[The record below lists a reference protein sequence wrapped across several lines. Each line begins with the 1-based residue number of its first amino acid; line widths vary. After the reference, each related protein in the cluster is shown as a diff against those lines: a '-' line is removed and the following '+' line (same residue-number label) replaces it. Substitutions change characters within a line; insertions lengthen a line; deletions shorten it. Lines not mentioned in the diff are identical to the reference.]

1 MFKRE
6 IELSG
11 HIIDSNILPKTFDI
25 IMDRGGDFD
34 TVDIQVG
41 KNKTDISRAKLIVY
55 AESIEKLNQ
64 ILDELSAIGVSI
76 AGIEEVNLEE
86 SPADHVLPE
95 GFYSTTHHTT
105 HVLYKGNWLVVKD
118 IEMDCAIVI
127 DEEKE
132 EAYCRP
138 LGAIKKGDK
147 IVVGIEGVKV
157 STPEKPRGKTNNF
170 EFMNSEVS
178 SEKPLMS
185 IVEDIADEVK
195 KVKARGGKIA
205 FVGGPAIDH
214 TGANKVVA
222 KLIKEGYIDVLF
234 AGNALATHDIEIA
247 LYGTSLGIDV
257 ETGEIVTNGHS
268 HHMRAINTINRSG
281 SIKEAVEDGTL
292 KRGIMYELVKND
304 VPYVLAGSIR
314 DDGPLPDVIT
324 DSQEAQNEMRK
335 YVQKI
340 DMVFMVATMLHSI
353 AVGNMLPSRVS
364 SVCVDVNPST
374 VTKLADRGSAQ
385 VLGVVTDVGAFLPV
399 LYDELHKDDED

>member
-147 IVVGIEGVKV
+147 IV
-157 STPEKPRGKTNNF
+157 SWN
-170 EFMNSEVS
+170 
-178 SEKPLMS
+178 
-185 IVEDIADEVK
+185 
-195 KVKARGGKIA
+195 
-205 FVGGPAIDH
+205 
-214 TGANKVVA
+214 
-222 KLIKEGYIDVLF
+222 
-234 AGNALATHDIEIA
+234 
-247 LYGTSLGIDV
+247 
-257 ETGEIVTNGHS
+257 
-268 HHMRAINTINRSG
+268 
-281 SIKEAVEDGTL
+281 
-292 KRGIMYELVKND
+292 
-304 VPYVLAGSIR
+304 
-314 DDGPLPDVIT
+314 
-324 DSQEAQNEMRK
+324 
-335 YVQKI
+335 
-340 DMVFMVATMLHSI
+340 
-353 AVGNMLPSRVS
+353 
-364 SVCVDVNPST
+364 
-374 VTKLADRGSAQ
+374 
-385 VLGVVTDVGAFLPV
+385 
-399 LYDELHKDDED
+399 